1 MSSDVT
7 VTTLQTAW
15 IAHVQDVLAGFEV
28 VDARARRNAQ
38 LVRSLVG
45 SQAACCCD
53 AATVNH
59 ATRIFVPVSAV
70 GDKNRR
76 LFQVESALFG
86 AWRVD
91 SPFTPFLEVLEGAMP
106 PLSVPTPQ
114 TLDFLDVVFG
124 PGVEIVVVPWGS
136 ANTEVGG
143 DAARNRKR
151 SIRRYVA
158 KRVWEAA
165 GPQYSLR
172 LTIPHG
178 EGPPFGEDGFLR
190 ERFVPLWEPGSVAP
204 RWTSLSLHEATPKE
218 LAQLQ
223 I

>member
-1 MSSDVT
+1 MSQDVT

-70 GDKNRR
+70 GDKDRR

-91 SPFTPFLEVLEGAMP
+91 SPYTPFVEILEGVMP
-106 PLSVPTPQ
+106 PLSLPTPQ
-114 TLDFLDVVFG
+114 TLDFLDIVFG
-124 PGVEIVVVPWGS
+124 PGFEIVVVPQVSTNVEG
-136 ANTEVGG
+136 ATE
-143 DAARNRKR
+143 RNRRR

-158 KRVWEAA
+158 KRVWEMA
-165 GPQYSLR
+165 GPQFSLR

-178 EGPPFGEDGFLR
+178 EVPPFGEDDAAGL
-190 ERFVPLWEPGSVAP
+190 P
-204 RWTSLSLHEATPKE
+204 TATGCAA
-218 LAQLQ
+218 LA
-223 I
+223 ISF